1 MAAMQKLN
9 ALIIA
14 AEVTKGMKSMG
25 SKSLLKLKNSIF
37 VIEYQI
43 NELRKH
49 YKDIDITIAT
59 GFESDKMIKALSC
72 YGVKFLYNDQYKTTN
87 QGKSII
93 DYIDTTVAHKLLVIS
108 SGILFKNS
116 FGEILNDSCVFILD
130 KPKPDFTIGCHNDS
144 DIFYLFYDLPD
155 KWSECV
161 FLNSQDLLILREL
174 IKIQDLNQMYL
185 FEIMNTLSENGSFFK
200 KVKIPKNKIMKIS
213 NIKDLTKAR
222 SFV

>member
-1 MAAMQKLN
+1 MEIMKPLN

-14 AEVTKGMKSMG
+14 TEVTKGMKSMG

-59 GFESDKMIKALSC
+59 GFESEKMVKVLSC
-72 YGVKFLYNDQYKTTN
+72 YGVKFLYNDQYTITN

-93 DYIDTTVAHKLLVIS
+93 DYLIKETPSSLLIIS
-108 SGILFKNS
+108 SGILFKYS
-116 FGEILNDSCVFILD
+116 LGKIEEDSAIFILD
-130 KPKPDFTIGCHNDS
+130 RPKADFTIGCNNNS
-144 DIFYLFYDLPD
+144 DLLYLFYDLPD

-161 FLNSQDLLILREL
+161 FLNRTDLDVLKRLVQIRD
-174 IKIQDLNQMYL
+174 INQMYL
-185 FEIMNTLSENGSFFK
+185 FEIMNLLSESGSLFK
-200 KVKIPKNKIMKIS
+200 KIKIPKSKIMKIS
-213 NIKDLTKAR
+213 NVKDLPRAR

>member
-1 MAAMQKLN
+1 MQRLD

-14 AEVTKGMKSMG
+14 AEVTRGMKSLG
-25 SKSLLKLKNSIF
+25 SKSLLKLKNSIL

-43 NELRKH
+43 NELKKH

-59 GFESDKMIKALSC
+59 GFESDKMIKALSR
-72 YGVKFLYNDQYKTTN
+72 YGVKFLYNDKYKTTN

-93 DYIDTTVAHKLLVIS
+93 DYIETKDINSLLVIS
-108 SGILFKNS
+108 SGVLFKNS
-116 FGEILNDSCVFILD
+116 FGEMPDDSCVFILD
-130 KPKPDFTIGCHNDS
+130 KPKPDFTIGCHNNS

-161 FLNSQDLLILREL
+161 FLNNQSLLILRDL
-174 IKIQDLNQMYL
+174 IKTQDLNQMYL
-185 FEIMNTLSENGSFFK
+185 FEIMNTLSENGSIFK
-200 KVKIPKNKIMKIS
+200 KVQIPKNKIMKIS

>member
-1 MAAMQKLN
+1 MQQLN

-25 SKSLLKLKNSIF
+25 SKSLLKLKNSIL

-49 YKDIDITIAT
+49 YKNIDITIAT
-59 GFESDKMIKALSC
+59 GFESEKMIKALSC
-72 YGVKFLYNDQYKTTN
+72 YGVKFLHNDKYTTTN

-93 DYIDTTVAHKLLVIS
+93 DYIDTTTTSKLLIIT
-108 SGILFKNS
+108 SGILFKNG
-116 FGEILNDSCVFILD
+116 FGEMTNDSCVFILD

-161 FLNSQDLLILREL
+161 LLNSQTLLILREL
-174 IKIQDLNQMYL
+174 VKVQDLNQMYL
-185 FEIMNTLSENGSFFK
+185 FEIMNTLSEHGSVFK
-200 KVKIPKNKIMKIS
+200 KVKIPKSRIMKIS

-222 SFV
+222 SFVQ

>member
-1 MAAMQKLN
+1 MQQLN

-43 NELRKH
+43 NELRKQ
-49 YKDIDITIAT
+49 YKDINITIAT
-59 GFESDKMIKALSC
+59 GFESDKMVKALSC
-72 YGVKFLYNDQYKTTN
+72 YDVKFLYNDKYKTTN
-87 QGKSII
+87 QGKCII
-93 DYIDTTVAHKLLVIS
+93 DYIDSISLSKLLIIS

-116 FGEILNDSCVFILD
+116 FGGMKEHSCVFILD

-161 FLNSQDLLILREL
+161 FFNKEDLLILKDL
-174 IKIQDLNQMYL
+174 AKTQDLNQMYL
-185 FEIMNTLSENGSFFK
+185 FEIMNTLSEHGCHFNK
-200 KVKIPKNKIMKIS
+200 IKIPKSKIMKIS
-213 NIKDLTKAR
+213 NVKDLTRAR

>member
-1 MAAMQKLN
+1 MQKLN

-59 GFESDKMIKALSC
+59 GFESEKMLKALSR
-72 YGVKFLYNDQYKTTN
+72 YDVKFLHNNKYKTTN

-93 DYIDTTVAHKLLVIS
+93 DYVDTTAAHNLLVIS

-116 FGEILNDSCVFILD
+116 FGAILNDSCIFVLD
-130 KPKPDFTIGCHNDS
+130 KPKPDFTIGCHNDA

-161 FLNSQDLLILREL
+161 FLNNQDLLILREL

-185 FEIMNTLSENGSFFK
+185 FEIMNTLSENGSVFK